1 MIRVALVDDQ
11 AIVRAGLARILSPT
25 DGFEL
30 MAECADGREAVD
42 ALLGSAVD
50 LVVLDVEM
58 PRLDGYGV
66 LREMRR
72 KGLFRH
78 TRVLML
84 TSLSKEKDWYKAYR
98 HGAHQYLTKPFK
110 PEELAET
117 VVWLLELTGEQ
128 ASNHR
133 EKELE
138 RAELLA
144 RVEAVFAPPQGAA
157 HGI

>member
-1 MIRVALVDDQ
+1 VAEVLITDDSPVLR
-11 AIVRAGLARILSPT
+11 ALMVRALTTIGHKVT
-25 DGFEL
+25 
-30 MAECADGREAVD
+30 MAEDGQEAIEI
-42 ALLGSAVD
+42 LEKFTPD
-50 LVVLDVEM
+50 LMVLDVEM

-72 KGLFRH
+72 RGLFRH
-78 TRVLML
+78 TRILML
-84 TSLSKEKDWYKAYR
+84 TSLSKEKDWFKAYK

-128 ASNHR
+128 AANHR

>member
-1 MIRVALVDDQ
+1 VAEVLITDDSPVLR
-11 AIVRAGLARILSPT
+11 ALMVRALTTIGHKVT
-25 DGFEL
+25 
-30 MAECADGREAVD
+30 MAEDGQEAID
-42 ALLGSAVD
+42 ILERFAPD
-50 LVVLDVEM
+50 LMVLDVEM

-66 LREMRR
+66 LLEMRR
-72 KGLFRH
+72 RGLFRH
-78 TRVLML
+78 TRILML
-84 TSLSKEKDWYKAYR
+84 TSLSKEKDWFKAYK

-128 ASNHR
+128 ASEHR

-157 HGI
+157 QGI

>member
-1 MIRVALVDDQ
+1 VAEVLITDDSPVLR
-11 AIVRAGLARILSPT
+11 ALMVRALTSIGHKVTLAEDGQEAIEILEKFAP
-25 DGFEL
+25 DL
-30 MAECADGREAVD
+30 M
-42 ALLGSAVD
+42 
-50 LVVLDVEM
+50 VLDVEM

-72 KGLFRH
+72 RGLFRH
-78 TRVLML
+78 TRILML

-128 ASNHR
+128 AADHR

-157 HGI
+157 TGI

>member
-1 MIRVALVDDQ
+1 VAEVLITDDSPVLR
-11 AIVRAGLARILSPT
+11 ALMVRALTTIGHKVT
-25 DGFEL
+25 
-30 MAECADGREAVD
+30 MAEDGQEAIEMLERF
-42 ALLGSAVD
+42 APD
-50 LVVLDVEM
+50 LMVLDVEM

-72 KGLFRH
+72 RGLFRH
-78 TRVLML
+78 TRILML
-84 TSLSKEKDWYKAYR
+84 TSLSKEKDWFKAYK

-128 ASNHR
+128 ASDHR

-157 HGI
+157 QGI

>member
-1 MIRVALVDDQ
+1 VAEVLITDDSPVLR
-11 AIVRAGLARILSPT
+11 ALMVRALTTIGHKVT
-25 DGFEL
+25 
-30 MAECADGREAVD
+30 MAEDGQEAIEILERF
-42 ALLGSAVD
+42 APD
-50 LVVLDVEM
+50 LMVLDVEM

-72 KGLFRH
+72 RGLFRH
-78 TRVLML
+78 TRILML
-84 TSLSKEKDWYKAYR
+84 TSLSKEKDWFKAYK

-128 ASNHR
+128 ASDHR

-157 HGI
+157 QGI

>member
-1 MIRVALVDDQ
+1 VAEVLITDDSPVLR
-11 AIVRAGLARILSPT
+11 ALMVRALTTIGHKVT
-25 DGFEL
+25 
-30 MAECADGREAVD
+30 MAEDGQEAIEILEKF
-42 ALLGSAVD
+42 APD
-50 LVVLDVEM
+50 LMVLDVEM

-72 KGLFRH
+72 RGLFRH
-78 TRVLML
+78 TRILML
-84 TSLSKEKDWYKAYR
+84 TSMSKEKDWFKAYK

-117 VVWLLELTGEQ
+117 VVWLLELTAEQ

-157 HGI
+157 HGT

>member
-1 MIRVALVDDQ
+1 VAEVLITDDSPVLR
-11 AIVRAGLARILSPT
+11 ALMVRALTTIGHKVTIAE
-25 DGFEL
+25 DGQVAIEL
-30 MAECADGREAVD
+30 LDKWAP
-42 ALLGSAVD
+42 D
-50 LVVLDVEM
+50 LMVLDVEM

-72 KGLFRH
+72 RGLFRH

-84 TSLSKEKDWYKAYR
+84 TSLSKEKDWYKAYK

-128 ASNHR
+128 AADHR

-157 HGI
+157 TGI

>member
-1 MIRVALVDDQ
+1 MAEVLITDDSPVLRALM
-11 AIVRAGLARILSPT
+11 VRALTIIGHKVTIAEDGQEAIDILDKFAP
-25 DGFEL
+25 DL
-30 MAECADGREAVD
+30 M
-42 ALLGSAVD
+42 
-50 LVVLDVEM
+50 VLDVEM

-72 KGLFRH
+72 RGLFRH
-78 TRVLML
+78 TRILML
-84 TSLSKEKDWYKAYR
+84 TSLSKEKDWFKAYK

-128 ASNHR
+128 ASDHR

-144 RVEAVFAPPQGAA
+144 RVEAVFAPPQGVAQ
-157 HGI
+157 GI

>member
-1 MIRVALVDDQ
+1 VAEVLITDDSPVLR
-11 AIVRAGLARILSPT
+11 ALMVRALTTIGHKVT
-25 DGFEL
+25 
-30 MAECADGREAVD
+30 MAEDGQAAIDMLERFAP
-42 ALLGSAVD
+42 D
-50 LVVLDVEM
+50 LMVLDVEM

-72 KGLFRH
+72 RGLFRH
-78 TRVLML
+78 TRILML
-84 TSLSKEKDWYKAYR
+84 TSLSKEKDWFKAYK

-128 ASNHR
+128 ASDHR

-157 HGI
+157 QGI

>member
-1 MIRVALVDDQ
+1 VAEVLITDDSPVLR
-11 AIVRAGLARILSPT
+11 ALMVRALTTIGHKVT
-25 DGFEL
+25 
-30 MAECADGREAVD
+30 MAEDGQEAIEILEKF
-42 ALLGSAVD
+42 APD
-50 LVVLDVEM
+50 LMVLDVEM

-72 KGLFRH
+72 RGLFRH
-78 TRVLML
+78 TRILML
-84 TSLSKEKDWYKAYR
+84 TSLSKEKDWFKAYK

-128 ASNHR
+128 AANHR

>member
-1 MIRVALVDDQ
+1 
-11 AIVRAGLARILSPT
+11 VRALTTIGHKVT
-25 DGFEL
+25 
-30 MAECADGREAVD
+30 MAEDGQEAIEILEKF
-42 ALLGSAVD
+42 APD
-50 LVVLDVEM
+50 LMVLDVEM

-72 KGLFRH
+72 RGLFRH
-78 TRVLML
+78 TRILML
-84 TSLSKEKDWYKAYR
+84 TSLSKEKDWFKAYK

-128 ASNHR
+128 AANHR